1 MKASFVVSGSGPEHL
16 HDVGDAEVGFI
27 GRSNVGKSSLLN
39 SIMGTHALVRVSRT
53 PGRTRLMNQFLWQ
66 DQVALVDLPGYGYA
80 KAGRKDLSEM
90 QAVLRAYLGSHRASA
105 MVLLVDIRREDVS
118 SLDRG
123 VMQVVLETST
133 PVLVVCTKAD
143 QVPKNRL
150 LHHVRQIESSLDI
163 APGCSLAVSSQSGL
177 GIVELRKRL
186 LEVRKWT

>member
-1 MKASFVVSGSGPEHL
+1 VKASFVISGSGPEHL
-16 HDVGDAEVGFI
+16 RDVGDAEVGFI

-39 SIMGTHALVRVSRT
+39 AIMGTHALVRVSRT

-66 DQVALVDLPGYGYA
+66 DQIALVDLPGYGFA
-80 KAGRKDLSEM
+80 KAGRKDLADM

-118 SLDRG
+118 PLDQE
-123 VMQVVLETST
+123 VMRIVLETST
-133 PVLVVCTKAD
+133 PLLVICTKAD

-150 LHHVRQIESSLDI
+150 LHYVRKIEQSLDI

-177 GIVELRKRL
+177 GVVELRRRL